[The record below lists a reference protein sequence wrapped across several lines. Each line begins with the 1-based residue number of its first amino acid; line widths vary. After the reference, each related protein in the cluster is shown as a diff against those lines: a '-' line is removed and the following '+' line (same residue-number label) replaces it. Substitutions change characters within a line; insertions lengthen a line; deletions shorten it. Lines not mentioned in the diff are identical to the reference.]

1 MQNIRSVASAFRIL
15 AFVTLVLSPLCLSQT
30 SSLSKQ
36 TLKLPTDDEWW
47 LRPHRMIQTNLREID
62 ATMDLDHHL
71 RDIKDFA
78 ADVVL
83 FNVGGIVAN
92 YPTDLEFHWR
102 NTYMTGDM
110 VAAVLERLHAEG
122 IRMIG
127 RFDFSKINEKFAAQH
142 RDWLYVSESGQNVNY
157 NGQVHTCVSGGYQQ
171 QYMFEILSE
180 AVGRYPLDGVFFNMI
195 GYQRSDYSGNYHGLC
210 QCESCKRLF
219 KEYCGLELPATV
231 EKDSPAYR
239 KYLQFTSDMTDRQF
253 NRVNRLLKSKRPSLG
268 LCTYTKE
275 GIDIIRQ
282 ESNAALGSG
291 TYDDTRRAKRT
302 LLDAGRR
309 QLANAAVY
317 FVDIPFRHASVA
329 PYLTGRRLFQQMING
344 AWLDFYCI
352 GPLHRQEDRLG
363 LDIVRDI
370 YRFHAA
376 NEKYLIDTKPAA
388 QVALFPGEN
397 TEYRGMFEILC
408 ENQIPFELVQL
419 ELAQLEK
426 YDLVI
431 VPGADNLKNRQIYAL
446 DQYIEQGG
454 KALITGRIPEELRCL
469 SALKFKATRAAEK
482 GSYIRIR
489 PEDRGRLDRA
499 IFDKLDLVFLHGVF
513 HVYECDEE
521 TDGLLRLIPADMFG
535 PPEKCYYRNVSD
547 TPALFHRR
555 HGKGAIAYFP
565 WEIGSHYLRQC
576 HQGHANLVLGAME
589 SLAGLKRN
597 LNVKS
602 HPLIEATHRQDN
614 GEEFE
619 WVALYNHCGQREN
632 ALHPPVPV
640 NNIEIDLQPARPVK
654 AVRLLKDARELEF
667 SAGRDGRV
675 ALTVPE
681 LKHYEIVLFEY
692 Q

>member
-1 MQNIRSVASAFRIL
+1 MRNIRSIASAITVVATLTL
-15 AFVTLVLSPLCLSQT
+15 ALSPICLSQT
-30 SSLSKQ
+30 SSTNKQ
-36 TLKLPTDDEWW
+36 AVKLPTDDEWW

-62 ATMDLDHHL
+62 ATMDLDSYVQ
-71 RDIKDFA
+71 DIKDFQ

-102 NTYMTGDM
+102 NTYMKGDL
-110 VAAVLERLHAEG
+110 VGAVLERLHAEG

-142 RDWLYVSESGQNVNY
+142 PDWLYVSESGQNVNY

-171 QYMFEILSE
+171 EYMLKILSE
-180 AVGRYPLDGVFFNMI
+180 AVDRYPLDGVFFNMI

-210 QCESCKRLF
+210 QCENCKRLF
-219 KEYCGLELPATV
+219 KEYAGLELPATV
-231 EKDSPAYR
+231 QENSPTYR

-253 NRVNRLLKSKRPSLG
+253 NRVNRLLKSKRSSLA

-282 ESNAALGSG
+282 ESNDALGSG
-291 TYDDTRRAKRT
+291 TYDDTHRAKRT

-317 FVDIPFRHASVA
+317 FIDIPFRHTSVA

-344 AWLDFYCI
+344 AWVDFYCI

-376 NEKYLIDTKPAA
+376 NEQFLVDTKPAA
-388 QVALFPGEN
+388 QVALFPGKN
-397 TEYRGMFEILC
+397 TEYMGMLQILC

-419 ELAQLEK
+419 DLPRLEK
-426 YDLVI
+426 YEIVI
-431 VPGADNLKNRQIYAL
+431 VPGADGLKDGQITAL
-446 DQYIEQGG
+446 DQYIERGG
-454 KALITGRIPEELRCL
+454 KALITGRIPEGLQCLR
-469 SALKFKATRAAEK
+469 SLKFKATRAPEK

-489 PEDRGRLDRA
+489 PEDRDRLDRP
-499 IFDKLDLVFLHGVF
+499 IFNKLDLVFLQGVF
-513 HVYECDEE
+513 HVYQSDEE
-521 TDGLLRLIPADMFG
+521 TAGLLRLIPGDMFG

-547 TPALFHRR
+547 VPALFYRQY
-555 HGKGAIAYFP
+555 GKGSAAYFP
-565 WEIGSHYLRQC
+565 WEIGSHYQRQC
-576 HQGHANLVLGAME
+576 HQGHANLVLGAIVN
-589 SLAGLKRN
+589 LPRLKRK
-597 LNVKS
+597 LNVQS
-602 HPLIEATHRQDN
+602 HPLIEVTHRQDSS
-614 GEEFE
+614 EKFE

-632 ALHPPVPV
+632 ALHAPLPV
-640 NNIEIDLQPARPVK
+640 NNIDIDLQPSKPVK
-654 AVRLLKDARELEF
+654 AVRLLKGGRELEF
-667 SAGRDGRV
+667 SAGPDGRV
-675 ALTVPE
+675 SLTVPE
-681 LKHYEIVLFEY
+681 LKHYEIALFEY
-692 Q
+692 K